1 MRLKLTRAAFEPATA
16 VVTAEAEILAEYSG
30 EANCKY
36 LNIKDLNQQSF
47 RAPD

>member
-16 VVTAEAEILAEYSG
+16 VVAAKAKIVAEYGVVESD
-30 EANCKY
+30 KY
-36 LNIKDLNQQSF
+36 LNIKDLNKQSI

>member
-16 VVTAEAEILAEYSG
+16 VVAVEAEIVAKCGGVASSK
-30 EANCKY
+30 C
-36 LNIKDLNQQSF
+36 LNIKHLKQQFF